1 MPSNLVC
8 VCVCSCTFNLF
19 FAFDILCPPLMVCRM
34 FTLYCMAGCT
44 LSGKL
49 PGWSGRDGSRYQIWA
64 PMQARCA
71 MAECSKTARS
81 FSYSSEYKA
90 YCSIHTSIGT
100 WMDATCDI
108 DQRLVYFLN
117 RGSSGGLQST
127 INRSSSPYLERI
139 WMYLVRVCQMCVH
152 VFIFVPPNLRVHVND
167 PPQSATQ
174 HIYIYILIYLRVYIY
189 IICLHILQLCD
200 FGFAP
205 RKGRCSKLPTC
216 MPWRTNNS
224 TGLNCSAY
232 IRDQSFRLQIV
243 SIWFALF
250 RCTKLLEYDEYDL
263 SNLDTTFGFPV
274 SPYLSDASRLQMFQQ
289 MQMQNAGYQ
298 MRLCGTIIRYSGS
311 HSHSYVYRQ
320 GICFANCIP
329 GVLGVNVARLVDF

>member
-1 MPSNLVC
+1 
-8 VCVCSCTFNLF
+8 
-19 FAFDILCPPLMVCRM
+19 MVCRM

-174 HIYIYILIYLRVYIY
+174 HIYIYTYIFTCIYIY
-189 IICLHILQLCD
+189 NMFTHIATLWLWFCAEEREMQQTPDMHALAYQQQHGAELFSLHSRSIISFTNRFDMIRIVSLYKIVGVWWVWLVQ
-200 FGFAP
+200 FGYHLWVP
-205 RKGRCSKLPTC
+205 CVPL
-216 MPWRTNNS
+216 
-224 TGLNCSAY
+224 
-232 IRDQSFRLQIV
+232 SFRRFEVADV
-243 SIWFALF
+243 SADADAECRVSNAALWHDHPIF
-250 RCTKLLEYDEYDL
+250 W
-263 SNLDTTFGFPV
+263 
-274 SPYLSDASRLQMFQQ
+274 
-289 MQMQNAGYQ
+289 
-298 MRLCGTIIRYSGS
+298 
-311 HSHSYVYRQ
+311 
-320 GICFANCIP
+320 
-329 GVLGVNVARLVDF
+329 